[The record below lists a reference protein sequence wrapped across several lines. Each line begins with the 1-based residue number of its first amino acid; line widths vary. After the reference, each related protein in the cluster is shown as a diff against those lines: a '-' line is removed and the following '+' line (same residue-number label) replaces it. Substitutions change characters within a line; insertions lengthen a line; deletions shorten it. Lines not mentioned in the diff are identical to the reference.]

1 MFMNRLIFK
10 NAIHVRSL
18 HRGCADIDMPG
29 CRSFFSNTAQ
39 LVRRLCTE
47 ITSLAARDAA
57 TAAVMASTG
66 PEDAP
71 RAPLGL
77 STVPRVR

>member
-29 CRSFFSNTAQ
+29 CRAFFSNTAQ
-39 LVRRLCTE
+39 VVRRLCTE

-57 TAAVMASTG
+57 TAPAVMASTG
-66 PEDAP
+66 PGD
-71 RAPLGL
+71 APLGL
-77 STVPRVR
+77 SAVPRVR